1 MRMTKLVGLVS
12 VVLLCVAVP
21 AFAQAPP
28 GYPNSAPSPG
38 SPAAGPV
45 TVLLSG
51 KGIACGLGIGLALI
65 GAGIGFG
72 RIGSSALDAMAR
84 QPEVAPRVLTG
95 MLIIAA
101 MLEGAALAAVV
112 LAFLVGNSSPF

>member
-1 MRMTKLVGLVS
+1 MTKVVGLAS

-21 AFAQAPP
+21 AFAEPSP
-28 GYPNSAPSPG
+28 RYPDSAPSPG
-38 SPAAGPV
+38 SQAAAPTSV
-45 TVLLSG
+45 SLSG

-72 RIGSSALDAMAR
+72 RIGGSALDAMAS

-112 LAFLVGNSSPF
+112 LAFVVGNGSPF